1 MLISHKYK
9 FIFIHIQ
16 KTAGTSISSVLDS
29 YCEESYPLMKHA
41 SAVKIQEKFGSD
53 VWSEYFKFSFIRNPY
68 ERLLSW
74 YNMID
79 KSRGNSNPNPFHAQ
93 IQKNIHSFGDFI
105 MQKKDFINDSKLP
118 RQRITQF
125 QKISNN
131 GEVIIDFVGRYENI
145 NKDFSHICR
154 KLNIPEIELPIIN
167 KFDHQNYINYYT
179 KEMVDEVN
187 SFAYDDFINFYSELD
202 I

>member
-1 MLISHKYK
+1 
-9 FIFIHIQ
+9 
-16 KTAGTSISSVLDS
+16 
-29 YCEESYPLMKHA
+29 
-41 SAVKIQEKFGSD
+41 
-53 VWSEYFKFSFIRNPY
+53 
-68 ERLLSW
+68 
-74 YNMID
+74 
-79 KSRGNSNPNPFHAQ
+79 
-93 IQKNIHSFGDFI
+93 

-145 NKDFSHICR
+145 NKDFSYICR
-154 KLNIPEIELPIIN
+154 KLNIPEIELPITN

-187 SFAYDDFINFYSELD
+187 SFADDDFINFYSKLD